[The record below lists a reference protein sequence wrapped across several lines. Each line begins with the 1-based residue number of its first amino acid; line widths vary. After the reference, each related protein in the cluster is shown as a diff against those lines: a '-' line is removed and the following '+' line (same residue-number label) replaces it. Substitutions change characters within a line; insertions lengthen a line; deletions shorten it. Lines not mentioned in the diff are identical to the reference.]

1 MFNSVSGFDNVL
13 FGEFR
18 RFQREVEEL
27 FNGRGWPG
35 ELRALPRTTFPAI
48 DVTTAP
54 EKVEIKLSAP
64 GIDPKALDISIQQNV
79 LTIVGQRTAAERTA
93 EVDAKATPPEKTT
106 LRQERFSGDF
116 KRVLALPEDVDSERV
131 SASYV
136 DGIVHITVPRREAPK
151 ARRIEIH

>member
-48 DVTTAP
+48 DVTTTP
-54 EKVEIKLSAP
+54 ETVAVQLSAP

-79 LTIVGQRTAAERTA
+79 LTITGRRTAQ
-93 EVDAKATPPEKTT
+93 VDAKATPPEKTT
-106 LRQERFSGDF
+106 RRQERFSGEF
-116 KRVLALPEDVDSERV
+116 KRVIALPEDVDSERV

-136 DGIVHITVPRREAPK
+136 DGIVHITVQRREAPK
-151 ARRIEIH
+151 ARQIEIH

>member
-54 EKVEIKLSAP
+54 EKVEIQLSAP

-79 LTIVGQRTAAERTA
+79 LTITGKRTTQLE
-93 EVDAKATPPEKTT
+93 DKATPQEKTT
-106 LRQERFSGDF
+106 SRQERFSGGF
-116 KRVLALPEDVDSERV
+116 KRVIALPEDVDSERV

-136 DGIVHITVPRREAPK
+136 DGIVHVTVQRREAPK
-151 ARRIEIH
+151 ARQIEIH